1 MSRSLHV
8 CLAALALAGCA
19 QVRPP
24 VPRQSYACED
34 GRTVLARYPDTQTAV
49 LEIAGASHTLTI
61 ARSGSGARYV
71 GDGLQWWTKGLSEA
85 TLAALGPGEDIAP
98 PGVRCVAAAP

>member
-1 MSRSLHV
+1 MRGGVVLI
-8 CLAALALAGCA
+8 LLGLAGCA
-19 QVRPP
+19 HVGPL
-24 VPRQSYACED
+24 VARQPYACED
-34 GRTVLARYPDTQTAV
+34 GRSVLARYPDTKTAL
-49 LEIAGASHTLTI
+49 LEIAGVSHSLKI

-98 PGVRCVAAAP
+98 PGVRCVAQTP